1 MLRRLQQPSPC
12 VCRALVP
19 PPSAA
24 GMLRRPARLA
34 LPRLPRLPRLPAQPL
49 VPRPQVPHAVP
60 SRWGRALSSAG
71 GGGVEEVKR
80 MQADVAS
87 LVAMR
92 HWDDAF
98 DAAVQCSRA
107 IRELTGSACPPP
119 PPAAPSHRS

>member
-1 MLRRLQQPSPC
+1 
-12 VCRALVP
+12 
-19 PPSAA
+19 
-24 GMLRRPARLA
+24 MLRRPARLA

-49 VPRPQVPHAVP
+49 VPRPRPHAVP
-60 SRWGRALSSAG
+60 SRWGRGLSSAG

-107 IRELTGSACPPP
+107 IRELTGSACPLP